1 MVWLIFL
8 MHKCHIVVV
17 EFLVSWHCSWRCLSI
32 LDTCSMLCAGG
43 SASLLYRVYW
53 DARYDFHT
61 VGLKVREAI
70 VSYHKG
76 LEIFWWFSV
85 QLLIDIMH
93 YDLTNCTEQVLKPS
107 MWSVLIFTFV
117 PVRSCFIL
125 PNNMPL
131 FCQKKK
137 KLICSCWQMEHTA
150 SISVTVFTLSS
161 ALSSLVIPLII
172 SVKNISLAG

>member
-17 EFLVSWHCSWRCLSI
+17 EFLVSWHCSWTCLSI

-61 VGLKVREAI
+61 VGLKVKEAI
-70 VSYHKG
+70 VSCHKE

-137 KLICSCWQMEHTA
+137 NFNMLMLTDETHCIHQCHCVYIIICIVQSCNPTD
-150 SISVTVFTLSS
+150 
-161 ALSSLVIPLII
+161 
-172 SVKNISLAG
+172 N